1 MQGAGVA
8 IAGVETGR
16 PLDLAGELPIE
27 PAGAQVQGE
36 QVGLAEVE
44 LTDRSEHPGRD
55 PGRTAARFVS
65 FEHRDRNPGTGQL
78 PGTGESDQAG
88 PDHDHVAFFSRLSS
102 VHLLPTGT
110 AAHPCR
116 RNYPDQV
123 QAVGGFVATLSARD
137 IGLPQV
143 NAC

>member
-1 MQGAGVA
+1 MA

-16 PLDLAGELPIE
+16 PLDLAGELPME
-27 PAGAQVQGE
+27 PAGRKFGAS
-36 QVGLAEVE
+36 
-44 LTDRSEHPGRD
+44 RSGSPKSSSPIGRASRPR